1 MSAMM
6 GEGTPQGLK
15 GDEIPLI
22 GRTIAVADTFDA
34 ITSDRPYR
42 KAKTPEEALII
53 MEEVAGSQLD
63 SHFVEVFKEEIIR
76 DAHLVREEKH
86 G

>member
-1 MSAMM
+1 M
-6 GEGTPQGLK
+6 
-15 GDEIPLI
+15 I
-22 GRTIAVADTFDA
+22 GRIIAVADTFDA